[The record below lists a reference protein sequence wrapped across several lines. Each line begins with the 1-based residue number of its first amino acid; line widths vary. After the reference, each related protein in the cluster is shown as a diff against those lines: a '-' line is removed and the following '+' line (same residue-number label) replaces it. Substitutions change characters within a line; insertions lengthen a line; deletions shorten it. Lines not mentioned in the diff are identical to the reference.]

1 MVIQNHI
8 IVDLLPFSEIE
19 KEGFQE
25 LVGGLIGPL
34 VLKSRRSMARL
45 LSKKYD
51 KNKQILIAELEN
63 VEHVSTTA
71 DCWISHRRSFLGMTA
86 HWHGEGKNS
95 KDIIRRSACLGVR
108 RVYGS
113 HTNDVLARA
122 MADMHAEFKITS
134 KVNCTITDNGSNF
147 FKAFKNEVPL
157 M

>member
-8 IVDLLPFSEIE
+8 IKDLLPFSEVE

-45 LSKKYD
+45 LNKKYD
-51 KNKQILIAELEN
+51 KQKQILIAELKN

-71 DCWISHRRSFLGMTA
+71 DCWTSDRRSFLGMTA

-95 KDIIRRSACLGVR
+95 NDIILSRS
-108 RVYGS
+108 
-113 HTNDVLARA
+113 
-122 MADMHAEFKITS
+122 K
-134 KVNCTITDNGSNF
+134 
-147 FKAFKNEVPL
+147 
-157 M
+157 